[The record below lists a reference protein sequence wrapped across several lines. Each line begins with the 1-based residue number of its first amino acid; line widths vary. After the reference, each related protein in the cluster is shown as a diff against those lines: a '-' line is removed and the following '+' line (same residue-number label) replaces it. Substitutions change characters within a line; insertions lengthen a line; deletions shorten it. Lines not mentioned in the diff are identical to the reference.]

1 MISSGGWGKARCRTN
16 PLLPIGVADK
26 TRFVGI
32 TASQASIKG

>member
-1 MISSGGWGKARCRTN
+1 MISSGGWAKARGRTN

-26 TRFVGI
+26 ARFVGI